1 MSKRSLV
8 QKLTL
13 SLVGGALIGASGMT
27 FATLAATFG
36 TEKDFTQTTAA
47 GPVFAGGAF
56 TMALKDGQIVINPDC
71 PWNNSNAPF
80 AKAPLIGCA
89 TGSTGLISF
98 GDANDDGVL
107 DSNTYWE
114 VLSDTPALTIEPF
127 RPELCQ
133 LAAAPASP
141 LNRPQGG
148 FVDDGVVSFWNTQL
162 VTMQQYEM
170 ARYTLTLPYGAGNGE
185 GQRMARE
192 LVSGQYSF
200 TFPVLNNPAVK
211 VGLPVTLLPNLEMY
225 DASSSQGKQGFK
237 FLGNRW
243 KNGYYE
249 VDPRVINT
257 FAWQGNRLNMRPGA
271 DFLFLQIQTN
281 STMFPPN
288 GLPLFIKDVLS
299 TSYTMPPGFFTIGET
314 GTFTLNFQRFL
325 AISSVASDNSE
336 RNFSFP
342 IRFIDSYSGY
352 SSFGGAFPVGSSST
366 LTKSTADFDK
376 DTFSNATEFAFQCD
390 PNDAASTPFDPVAP
404 VYDGPVAATN
414 YVRTDNGSVITITIQ
429 KRPDTG
435 GSLTYE
441 LETTPSLPAKKWTKI
456 KTGTFSSKIHWKI
469 DSETPTQ
476 IVFKSDGTVP
486 VNTLIRPVATAKY

>member
-1 MSKRSLV
+1 LSKRFLV

-13 SLVGGALIGASGMT
+13 SLVGGALIGSSGMAS
-27 FATLAATFG
+27 ATLEAIFG

-56 TMALKDGQIVINPDC
+56 TMGLKDGQIVINPGC
-71 PWNNSNAPF
+71 TKNGNTSAFGP
-80 AKAPLIGCA
+80 APLAGCP
-89 TGSTGLISF
+89 TGSTGIISY
-98 GDANDDGVL
+98 GDANNDGVL
-107 DSNTYWE
+107 DNNTYWE
-114 VLSDTPALTIEPF
+114 VTSDTPALTIEPF

-133 LAAAPASP
+133 LVAAPASP
-141 LNRPQGG
+141 LPRPLGG

-170 ARYTLTLPYGAGNGE
+170 TRYTLTRPYGAGNGE
-185 GQRMARE
+185 GRRMTRE
-192 LVSGQYSF
+192 LVPGQYSF
-200 TFPVLNNPAVK
+200 TFPLLSNPAVK
-211 VGLPVTLLPNLEMY
+211 VGLPVTLLPNMEMY

-237 FLGNRW
+237 FLGSRW

-257 FAWQGNRLNMRPGA
+257 FAWQGNRLNVRPGS

-281 STMFPPN
+281 STVFPPN
-288 GLPLFIKDVLS
+288 GSPLFIKDVLS
-299 TSYTMPPGFFTIGET
+299 TSYSLPPGFFTIGET
-314 GTFTLNFQRFL
+314 GTFTLNFQRLL
-325 AISSVASDNSE
+325 AISGAASDNSE

-352 SSFGGAFPVGSSST
+352 STFGGAFPTGSSST

-376 DTFSNATEFAFQCD
+376 DTFSNATEFALQSD

-414 YVRTDNGSVITITIQ
+414 YVRTDDGSVITITIQ

-435 GSLTYE
+435 GSLSYE
-441 LETTPSLPAKKWTKI
+441 LETTSSLPATKWTKI
-456 KTGTFSSKIHWKI
+456 KTGVFSSKIHWKI

-476 IVFKSDGTVP
+476 IVFKSDGTIP

>member
-1 MSKRSLV
+1 V

-13 SLVGGALIGASGMT
+13 SFACGALIGSSGMA
-27 FATLAATFG
+27 FANLEVLFG

-56 TMALKDGQIVINPDC
+56 TMGLQDGQIVINPNC
-71 PWNNSNAPF
+71 QLNNSNAPF
-80 AKAPLIGCA
+80 GKAAVIGCP
-89 TGSTGLISF
+89 TGSTGLITF
-98 GDANDDGVL
+98 GDADDDGVL

-114 VLSDTPALTIEPF
+114 VLADTPALYIEPF
-127 RPELCQ
+127 KPELCQ

-141 LNRPQGG
+141 LNRPLGG
-148 FVDDGVVSFWNTQL
+148 FVDDGVISFWNTQL

-185 GQRMARE
+185 GRRMARE
-192 LVSGQYSF
+192 LVPGQYSF
-200 TFPVLNNPAVK
+200 TFPMRNNIAAK
-211 VGLPVTLLPNLEMY
+211 VGLPVTLLPNMEMY

-257 FAWQGNRLNMRPGA
+257 FTWQGNRLNVRPGA

-281 STMFPPN
+281 STVFPPN
-288 GLPLFIKDVLS
+288 GSPLFIPSVTS
-299 TSYTMPPGFFTIGET
+299 TSYSMPPGFFTVGET
-314 GTFTLNFQRFL
+314 GTFTLNFQRLL
-325 AISSVASDNSE
+325 AITGAATDVSE

-352 SSFGGAFPVGSSST
+352 ATFGGAFPVGSSSA

-376 DTFSNATEFAFQCD
+376 DTFSNATEFALQSD

-414 YVRTDNGSVITITIQ
+414 YVRADNGSVITITIQ